1 MNTALAVCHRC
12 GWAEDAATRAWHEQL
27 AERLAS
33 LTPPSR
39 KNEFWRYSRLSAC
52 FAPERAGRGLDFPFP
67 SPEPLAGEWI
77 YFDQGRP
84 VAAHTRAWRL
94 RPWSELDEATR
105 ARWRERLEPG
115 EDYFSV
121 RNLVEAD
128 AVLLLELEETAD
140 APLQIRYRHGAGWA
154 QPLLLVE
161 VAAGARGAIVET
173 FASFGPSTKN
183 GAVTLWLGEGAELT
197 HGVFTADEGE
207 ALLHRVRAELG
218 ARARLDVQAFASARS
233 YQRLEW
239 DVTLGESSALRL
251 SGITYGAPP
260 GSTDVALRIRHAAP
274 GAATDVRWRGLVPA
288 EAHSAVIGRILIEPA
303 GQRTDA
309 AMRLDHLLLADGAAA
324 DVKPELEIYADD
336 VACGHGATLG
346 RLDDEAL
353 FYLRSRGIPEV
364 EARQLLIDAFLAP
377 VLQRFTLAEVLRHVQ
392 SRLPLPDDAAA

>member
-1 MNTALAVCHRC
+1 
-12 GWAEDAATRAWHEQL
+12 
-27 AERLAS
+27 
-33 LTPPSR
+33 
-39 KNEFWRYSRLSAC
+39 
-52 FAPERAGRGLDFPFP
+52 
-67 SPEPLAGEWI
+67 
-77 YFDQGRP
+77 

-94 RPWSELDEATR
+94 RSWSELDEATR
-105 ARWRERLEPG
+105 ARWRERLEPD
-115 EDYFSV
+115 EDYFAV
-121 RNLVEAD
+121 RNLVEAY

-140 APLQIRYRHGAGWA
+140 APLQIHYRHGAGWV

-173 FASFGPSTKN
+173 FASFGPSTQN
-183 GAVTLWLGEGAELT
+183 GAVNLWLGEGAELT
-197 HGVFTADEGE
+197 HGVFTAKAQE
-207 ALLHRVRAELG
+207 ALLHRVRARLG
-218 ARARLDVQAFASARS
+218 ARARLDVQSFAATRG

-239 DVTLGESSALRL
+239 DVALGESAALRL
-251 SGITYGAPP
+251 SGITHGEPD

-377 VLQRFTLAEVLRHVQ
+377 VLQRFTLAEVLRHVH